1 MSCCVIMHA
10 CLIAFQCCL
19 LQTRIVERAKQIANN
34 GPDSEQGTFDWG
46 EYVATVH
53 RLPFNISH
61 NILNAL
67 EVLSVAPMLAG
78 KTAEQNL
85 GKDFETLMG
94 MLRPEEAVNK
104 EDIKKMKDQV
114 FGPNVFWV
122 TETRATDDILEGG
135 ILVGLKCFVLCCV

>member
-1 MSCCVIMHA
+1 
-10 CLIAFQCCL
+10 
-19 LQTRIVERAKQIANN
+19 
-34 GPDSEQGTFDWG
+34 
-46 EYVATVH
+46 
-53 RLPFNISH
+53 
-61 NILNAL
+61 
-67 EVLSVAPMLAG
+67 MLAG

-135 ILVGLKCFVLCCV
+135 ILVGLKCFVLSCV